1 MPWAELLLRVFRE
14 DLLAC
19 DRCGGRRVVLAYL
32 SERSVV
38 RLSAA
43 PTPPQA
49 PSLLCSG
56 SWVSVAPRVEA
67 AARAA
72 RSQEHCSQSPHLLR
86 LLLAGVGR
94 CDSNKRTLRAGQA
107 ERTRRSFRERG
118 YDWEDRKS
126 FFRAPDR
133 SPWRSQHE
141 NAALAQV
148 LSDILIRSHVP
159 MDGLRS

>member
-72 RSQEHCSQSPHLLR
+72 RSQEHSSQSPHLLR
-86 LLLAGVGR
+86 LRRAGVGEGG
-94 CDSNKRTLRAGQA
+94 SNKRTLRAGQA
-107 ERTRRSFRERG
+107 ERMPSLPAHAWQATRPLVARG
-118 YDWEDRKS
+118 QCDH
-126 FFRAPDR
+126 AIVTALR
-133 SPWRSQHE
+133 SP
-141 NAALAQV
+141 
-148 LSDILIRSHVP
+148 
-159 MDGLRS
+159 